1 MEFSRPGNWGGW
13 PFPPPRCP
21 PNPGIE
27 PRFPA
32 LQADSLQTSNQME
45 KKERETN
52 QFTVFKMNEIIKLKK
67 KKKKTELILM
77 MVEPFYEYTTSA

>member
-1 MEFSRPGNWGGW
+1 
-13 PFPPPRCP
+13 
-21 PNPGIE
+21 
-27 PRFPA
+27 
-32 LQADSLQTSNQME
+32 ME